1 MNSDIRVSTTFFFH
15 RKTRK
20 LQISLKEHGVLCLL
34 KLWARV
40 AVEKPC
46 GTLSGWDLE
55 DIEIEAEFKGKPGTF
70 VSELLKNGFLDEKD
84 GTYSLHNW
92 GTRQGWVST
101 STLRG
106 DKARLSRMARTHND
120 IYNKITGLGYKSISR
135 KEYESL
141 TNGQRP
147 LTTVNESQLTPAPSP
162 DPSPKR
168 TNEKITSFKKNEGQK
183 KEDFYLTKNKKKLS
197 GKRLETFL
205 QFWDA
210 FDYKSGKAEATDVW
224 LAIPKLT
231 DVIVDKIIAAAKT
244 EAKNRPALKV
254 NGTTPKMAQGWLSGR
269 RWEDEIVEKKT
280 PSQILTK
287 EAIDKLNE

>member
-20 LQISLKEHGVLCLL
+20 LQFSLKEHGVLCLL

-70 VSELLKNGFLDEKD
+70 VLELLKNGFLDEKD

-101 STLRG
+101 SIFRG
-106 DKARLSRMARTHND
+106 DRARLSRMAKTHND
-120 IYNKITGLGYKSISR
+120 IYNKLTGLGYKSISS

-141 TNGQRP
+141 TNVQRP

-162 DPSPKR
+162 SPSPSPKR
-168 TNEKITSFKKNEGQK
+168 TNKELSSFKKNEGQ
-183 KEDFYLTKNKKKLS
+183 EEVFYLTKKNRELK
-197 GKRLETFL
+197 GKHLETFMK
-205 QFWDA
+205 FWDA
-210 FDYKSGKAEATDVW
+210 FDYKSGKAEAADAW
-224 LAIPKLT
+224 LDIPKLT
-231 DVIVDKIIAAAKT
+231 QNIVNKIISAAKV
-244 EAKNRPALKV
+244 EAQNRPAIRA
-254 NGTTPKMAQGWLSGR
+254 NGNTPKMGQGWLSGR
-269 RWEDEIVEKKT
+269 RWEDEIKQPPKKYEPT
-280 PSQILTK
+280 LEEILS
-287 EAIDKLNE
+287 